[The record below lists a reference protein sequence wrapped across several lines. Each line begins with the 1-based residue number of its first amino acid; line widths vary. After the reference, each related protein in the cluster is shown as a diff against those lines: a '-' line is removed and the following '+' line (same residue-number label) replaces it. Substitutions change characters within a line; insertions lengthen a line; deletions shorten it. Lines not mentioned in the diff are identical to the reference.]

1 MTFPL
6 KRYKIYLSDFDFI
19 VFFGRRE
26 FFSMD
31 GVVYSTDFWLA
42 VSAVIA
48 VAATNGRIG
57 KSAFKGSSRK
67 RNCKKGDKD
76 KND

>member
-1 MTFPL
+1 
-6 KRYKIYLSDFDFI
+6 
-19 VFFGRRE
+19 
-26 FFSMD
+26 MD

-57 KSAFKGSSRK
+57 KSAFKSSSRK
-67 RNCKKGDKD
+67 RNCKKGEKD

>member
-1 MTFPL
+1 MT
-6 KRYKIYLSDFDFI
+6 LS
-19 VFFGRRE
+19 FFSEEGNL
-26 FFSMD
+26 FSMD
-31 GVVYSTDFWLA
+31 SVVYSTDFWLA

-57 KSAFKGSSRK
+57 KSVFKGSSGK
-67 RNCKKGDKD
+67 RNCKKEGKE

>member
-1 MTFPL
+1 
-6 KRYKIYLSDFDFI
+6 
-19 VFFGRRE
+19 
-26 FFSMD
+26 MD

-48 VAATNGRIG
+48 VAATNGKIG
-57 KSAFKGSSRK
+57 RSAFRGSSRK
-67 RNCKKGDKD
+67 NSCKKGEKN